1 MKKLSQTK
9 QFAKDVKRM
18 GKRGKDIEK
27 LKSIVLC
34 LAQGEPLDPKH
45 HDHPL
50 WGEWK
55 DCRDCHIEADWLLI
69 YSVDEETLR
78 LERTGSHNDLFQ

>member
-18 GKRGKDIEK
+18 GKRGKDLEK

-34 LAQGEPLDPKH
+34 LAQGEPLDPKL
-45 HDHPL
+45 HDHSL
-50 WGEWK
+50 LGEWK
-55 DCRDCHIEADWLLI
+55 DCRDCHIEADWVLI
-69 YSVDEETLR
+69 YSADEKTLR